1 MSSIASTERFSVLV
15 ILRREY
21 LDITGN
27 FCAAKLIEYFRHW
40 TKWKLKNH
48 RTPWIYQPLKRIYA
62 DLMGEHSLHVI
73 RSAIALLE
81 EMGIIEKQKN
91 PGNGQDRTWQY
102 KLNIDVLNRLLE
114 RGRFKSEHSTF
125 NAEQYHRN
133 HTQASKPQQHSA
145 VELKKSEQVEAEI
158 LERDPE
164 EACQTEIVNYAN
176 KPICQIPQPEQPQTN
191 RFVEDK
197 ERVDST
203 TETDTYEDH
212 SPAAPVAP
220 HFQSIDSIDDE
231 DDYSASEPM
240 EKSIQPTNQE
250 IQEVLQQL
258 REIPCTPQFR
268 LNAQI
273 QRTVRR
279 CWDNVPGAIAYLK
292 EAIRTWKGIKS
303 PEAVFVAACKEGRKP
318 EAQQAKSEA
327 IAWFEWARKN
337 KIVIAMSG
345 ETVYTP
351 DGEAVALAEMMR
363 RCPVGE

>member
-1 MSSIASTERFSVLV
+1 MSSIASTDKFSVLV

-48 RTPWIYQPLKRIYA
+48 RTPWIYQPLKNIYA
-62 DLMGEHSLHVI
+62 DLMGEHSLHII

-102 KLNIDVLNRLLE
+102 KLNFEVLNKLLE
-114 RGRFKSEHSTF
+114 HGRFKSEHSTF
-125 NAEQYHRN
+125 AVEQYHRN

-145 VELKKSEQVEAEI
+145 VELKKSEEVKTEI
-158 LERDPE
+158 LNCDQE
-164 EACQTEIVNYAN
+164 
-176 KPICQIPQPEQPQTN
+176 PICQTPESELPQITH
-191 RFVEDK
+191 FVEDI
-197 ERVDST
+197 ELVDLT
-203 TETDTYEDH
+203 TKTDPHDDR
-212 SPAAPVAP
+212 SSAAPTVSN
-220 HFQSIDSIDDE
+220 FYDE
-231 DDYSASEPM
+231 DAGDDDAFEPQ
-240 EKSIQPTNQE
+240 EKSIQPSNQE
-250 IQEVLQQL
+250 LQEVLQQL

-268 LNAQI
+268 LNAEI

-318 EAQQAKSEA
+318 EVQQAKSGA
-327 IAWFEWARKN
+327 IAWFEWARRQG
-337 KIVIAMSG
+337 IVIAMSG

-351 DGEAVALAEMMR
+351 NGEPVALQEMMR
-363 RCPVGE
+363 RYPMWE